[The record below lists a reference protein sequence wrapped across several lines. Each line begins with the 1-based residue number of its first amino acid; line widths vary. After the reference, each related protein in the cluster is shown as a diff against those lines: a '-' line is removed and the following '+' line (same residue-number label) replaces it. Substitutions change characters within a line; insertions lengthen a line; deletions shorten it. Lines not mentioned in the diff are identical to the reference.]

1 MVIALGD
8 GNGVFHRLGDDG
20 AAEEIA
26 DDIAVSGRAGD
37 KRVGH
42 ADIARLLIRHA
53 VEVHGSDGIERQE
66 CRAAGIAPAQ
76 QLDGLCAAAL
86 RLDDDVLR
94 RRAERR
100 LNGEGVAVAGLDEV
114 CHRAAHAAQR
124 PLFGRVHDGLDCA
137 VVALKVFFHL
147 GEHTDARFGAAQ
159 VDRQPGQP
167 LLLLCQHLLTGGK
180 MLCFF
185 SLLRAQRV
193 TGGLC
198 LLLRGL
204 FFLRLRL
211 ERGQTLGRL
220 RSGGDDG
227 VFLIEQL
234 LRFVGQER
242 DARAALGQCAA
253 LRALSGKQL
262 RIRALGLA
270 GGCGV
275 ALNVLEHGVDL
286 LRVLRLFTLD
296 LLQTL
301 LLRVDLRLQS
311 AGAIRLLGHLH
322 AQARDAVGAV
332 LQVRAHDGRSALTL
346 GGGTLRLGDLLARA
360 LGLQILLAHFLR
372 DVFRRRIELL
382 KLALRAGK
390 VFLRGLIVVVHGLG
404 LRVQPVERLHPD
416 GDLGAL
422 ELVAQ
427 VQIFLRRL
435 GLLAQRLDLQL
446 QLIDLVVDAQ
456 KVFLRAGKLAL
467 RFLLAV
473 AVARDA
479 GRLLKDLAALVA
491 LAGDDLCNAPL
502 PDDRVTVATE
512 TGVHKQLVDVA
523 QAAGF
528 AVDGIFTLT
537 AAVIAAGDHDL
548 GVFGVEDAGAVIE
561 NERYLRKAHGAAF
574 FRAAEDDVLHLAA
587 AQRLRALLA
596 HDPQDGVRYVRLA
609 APVRTDDRR
618 DLLVKIQAR
627 LVRKGLE
634 ALDLQCF

>member
-1 MVIALGD
+1 M
-8 GNGVFHRLGDDG
+8 HG
-20 AAEEIA
+20 A
-26 DDIAVSGRAGD
+26 
-37 KRVGH
+37 
-42 ADIARLLIRHA
+42 
-53 VEVHGSDGIERQE
+53 DGIERQE
-66 CRAAGIAPAQ
+66 CRTTGIAPAQ

-94 RRAERR
+94 RRAKRR
-100 LNGEGVAVAGLDEV
+100 LNGEGIAVAGLDEV

-124 PLFGRVHDGLDCA
+124 PLFGRVHDGLDRA
-137 VVALKVFFHL
+137 VVAFKVLFHL

-159 VDRQPGQP
+159 VDRQSGQP

-180 MLCFF
+180 VLCFF

-193 TGGLC
+193 AGGLR

-204 FFLRLRL
+204 LFLRLRL

-227 VFLIEQL
+227 VFLVEQL
-234 LRFVGQER
+234 LRFIGQKR
-242 DARAALGQCAA
+242 DARAALGQRTA
-253 LRALSGKQL
+253 LRALPGEQL
-262 RIRALGLA
+262 RICALGLA

-275 ALNVLEHGVDL
+275 ALDVLKYGVDL

-332 LQVRAHDGRSALTL
+332 LQVRAHDSRGALAL
-346 GGGTLRLGDLLARA
+346 GGGTLCLGDLLARA

-372 DVFRRRIELL
+372 DVLRRCIELL
-382 KLALRAGK
+382 ELALRAGK

-422 ELVAQ
+422 ELVTQ
-427 VQIFLRRL
+427 VQIFFCRL
-435 GLLAQRLDLQL
+435 GLLAQGLDLQL
-446 QLIDLVVDAQ
+446 QLIDLIVDAQ
-456 KVFLRAGKLAL
+456 EVFLRAGKLAL
-467 RFLLAV
+467 RLLLAV

-502 PDDRVTVATE
+502 PDDRVPVAAE
-512 TGVHKQLVDVA
+512 AGVHEQLIDVA
-523 QAAGF
+523 QAAGL
-528 AVDGIFTLT
+528 AVDGIFALA

-548 GVFGVEDAGAVIE
+548 GVFGVEDTGAVIE
-561 NERYLRKAHGAAF
+561 NERHLCKTHGAAL

-609 APVRTDDRR
+609 APVRADDRR

>member
-1 MVIALGD
+1 M
-8 GNGVFHRLGDDG
+8 
-20 AAEEIA
+20 
-26 DDIAVSGRAGD
+26 
-37 KRVGH
+37 
-42 ADIARLLIRHA
+42 
-53 VEVHGSDGIERQE
+53 HGSDGIERQE
-66 CRAAGIAPAQ
+66 CRTAGIAPAQ

-100 LNGEGVAVAGLDEV
+100 LNGEGIAVAGLDEV

-124 PLFGRVHDGLDCA
+124 PLFGRVHDGFDRA
-137 VVALKVFFHL
+137 VVALKVLFHL

-159 VDRQPGQP
+159 VDRQTGQP
-167 LLLLCQHLLTGGK
+167 LLPLCQRLLTGGK
-180 MLCFF
+180 VLCFF

-193 TGGLC
+193 AGGLR
-198 LLLRGL
+198 LLLRDL
-204 FFLRLRL
+204 LFLRLRL

-242 DARAALGQCAA
+242 DARAALGQRAA
-253 LRALSGKQL
+253 LRALSGEQL

-275 ALNVLEHGVDL
+275 ALDVLEHGVDL
-286 LRVLRLFTLD
+286 LRVLRFFALD

-332 LQVRAHDGRSALTL
+332 LQVRAHDGRGALAL
-346 GGGTLRLGDLLARA
+346 GGGALRLGDLLARA

-372 DVFRRRIELL
+372 DVLRRRIELL
-382 KLALRAGK
+382 ELALRAGK
-390 VFLRGLIVVVHGLG
+390 VFLRSLIVVVHGLG

-435 GLLAQRLDLQL
+435 GLLAQGLDLQL
-446 QLIDLVVDAQ
+446 QLIDLIVDTQ
-456 KVFLRAGKLAL
+456 QVFLRAGKLAL
-467 RFLLAV
+467 RLLLAV

-479 GRLLKDLAALVA
+479 GRLLKDLTALVA
-491 LAGDDLCNAPL
+491 LAGDDLCDAPL
-502 PDDRVTVATE
+502 PDDRVPVAAE
-512 TGVHKQLVDVA
+512 AGVHEQLVDVA
-523 QAAGF
+523 QAAGL
-528 AVDGIFTLT
+528 AVDGIFALA

-561 NERYLRKAHGAAF
+561 NERHLRKAHGAAF

-596 HDPQDGVRYVRLA
+596 HDPQDGIRYVRLA
-609 APVRTDDRR
+609 APVRTDDCR

>member
-1 MVIALGD
+1 M
-8 GNGVFHRLGDDG
+8 
-20 AAEEIA
+20 
-26 DDIAVSGRAGD
+26 
-37 KRVGH
+37 
-42 ADIARLLIRHA
+42 
-53 VEVHGSDGIERQE
+53 
-66 CRAAGIAPAQ
+66 
-76 QLDGLCAAAL
+76 L
-86 RLDDDVLR
+86 R
-94 RRAERR
+94 
-100 LNGEGVAVAGLDEV
+100 
-114 CHRAAHAAQR
+114 
-124 PLFGRVHDGLDCA
+124 
-137 VVALKVFFHL
+137 
-147 GEHTDARFGAAQ
+147 
-159 VDRQPGQP
+159 
-167 LLLLCQHLLTGGK
+167 
-180 MLCFF
+180 FF

-193 TGGLC
+193 AGGLR

-204 FFLRLRL
+204 LFLRLRL
-211 ERGQTLGRL
+211 ERGQMLGRL

-227 VFLIEQL
+227 VFLVEQL
-234 LRFVGQER
+234 LRFVGQKR

-253 LRALSGKQL
+253 LRALPGKQL

-275 ALNVLEHGVDL
+275 ALDVLEHGIDL
-286 LRVLRLFTLD
+286 LRVLRLFALD

-311 AGAIRLLGHLH
+311 AGAIRLFGHLH
-322 AQARDAVGAV
+322 AQTRDAVGAV
-332 LQVRAHDGRSALTL
+332 LQVRAHDGRGALAL
-346 GGGTLRLGDLLARA
+346 GGGTLRLGYLLARA

-372 DVFRRRIELL
+372 DVLRRRIELL

-390 VFLRGLIVVVHGLG
+390 VFLRSLIVVVHGLG

-416 GDLGAL
+416 GDLSAL

-427 VQIFLRRL
+427 VQIFLRHL

-467 RFLLAV
+467 RLLLAV

-491 LAGDDLCNAPL
+491 LAGNDLCNAPL
-502 PDDRVTVATE
+502 PDDRVPVAAKA
-512 TGVHKQLVDVA
+512 GVHEQLIDVA
-523 QAAGF
+523 QAAGL
-528 AVDGIFTLT
+528 AVDGIFALA

-548 GVFGVEDAGAVIE
+548 GVFGVKDAGAVIK

-609 APVRTDDRR
+609 APVRADDRR

>member
-1 MVIALGD
+1 M
-8 GNGVFHRLGDDG
+8 
-20 AAEEIA
+20 
-26 DDIAVSGRAGD
+26 
-37 KRVGH
+37 
-42 ADIARLLIRHA
+42 
-53 VEVHGSDGIERQE
+53 HGSDGIERQE
-66 CRAAGIAPAQ
+66 CRTAGIAPAQ

-86 RLDDDVLR
+86 CLDDDVLR

-100 LNGEGVAVAGLDEV
+100 LNGEGIAVAGLDEV
-114 CHRAAHAAQR
+114 CHRTAHAAQR
-124 PLFGRVHDGLDCA
+124 PLFGRVHDGLDRT
-137 VVALKVFFHL
+137 VVALKVLFHL

-159 VDRQPGQP
+159 VDRQTGQP
-167 LLLLCQHLLTGGK
+167 LLPLCQRLLTGGK

-193 TGGLC
+193 ACGLR

-204 FFLRLRL
+204 LFLRLRL

-220 RSGGDDG
+220 RSGGDNG

-242 DARAALGQCAA
+242 DACAALGQRAA
-253 LRALSGKQL
+253 LRTLPGKQL
-262 RIRALGLA
+262 RIRTLGLA

-275 ALNVLEHGVDL
+275 ALDVLEHGVDL
-286 LRVLRLFTLD
+286 LRVLRLFALD

-322 AQARDAVGAV
+322 AQTRDAVGAV
-332 LQVRAHDGRSALTL
+332 LQVRAHHSRGALAL
-346 GGGTLRLGDLLARA
+346 GGSALRLGYLLARA

-372 DVFRRRIELL
+372 DVLRRRIELL

-427 VQIFLRRL
+427 VQIFFCRL
-435 GLLAQRLDLQL
+435 GLLAQGLDLQL

-467 RFLLAV
+467 RLLLAV

-502 PDDRVTVATE
+502 PDDRVPVAAE

-523 QAAGF
+523 QAARL
-528 AVDGIFTLT
+528 AVDGIFALA
-537 AAVIAAGDHDL
+537 AAVIAAGDHAL
-548 GVFGVEDAGAVIE
+548 GVFGVEDTGAVIE
-561 NERYLRKAHGAAF
+561 NERHLCKAHGAAL

-596 HDPQDGVRYVRLA
+596 HDPQDGIRYVRLA

-634 ALDLQCF
+634 ALNLQCF